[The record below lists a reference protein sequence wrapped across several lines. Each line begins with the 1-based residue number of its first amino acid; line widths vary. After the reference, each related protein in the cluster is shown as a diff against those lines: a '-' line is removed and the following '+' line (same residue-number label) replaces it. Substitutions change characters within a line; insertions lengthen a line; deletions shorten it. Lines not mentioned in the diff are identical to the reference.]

1 MLTLLYGVVVFLMII
16 VPVILAIGLR
26 RISVTPW
33 LLFGMGSLTFVVSQA
48 IHLPLNGWLN
58 EIGLL
63 PGTASAAQQILQL
76 ALIAGLTAGLCE
88 ELVRAAGFA
97 VIRKLRPEWMRM
109 QDAVMLGLGHG
120 GIESMIFGGV
130 LTAAT
135 VSSLLPLIGA
145 DLQALG
151 LTPEQLEML
160 RSQIDALTVHPWN
173 GIYPLLER
181 IIALSAHVIF
191 SLMVWKAFAGGGFR
205 RNWFYLP
212 LAVLYHAGVDFGAVY
227 GAHYIQGGPLLME
240 LCFAGML
247 IPGYVW
253 AARQIRRSPAGDS
266 SPIPAAGGVSQS
278 SIRSEL
284 AVFWTA
290 CKKEVFQLWR
300 TKRMLV
306 TGAVFLVFGMGS
318 PLIAKIIPDIFG
330 SVAGMEQFAALIPKP
345 SAADAMTQ
353 YIKNLTQFGFLLAV
367 LLGMGAVVGEKEHGV
382 APMILSKPMPR
393 WAFLTSKFAAQSL
406 MYLACFLLS
415 GAGAYY
421 YTWILFGPLEIGPY
435 LLANILLLLWLLTFV
450 ALALIGSTLGKTTV
464 AAGGIGILLSVA
476 MMLAGSIPRYGVLF
490 PNGLLSWAGQAA
502 QTAAGVA
509 ASPIVTSIAAGQI
522 PVNGGSSASAVLVI
536 VISLVLS
543 LGFFEQQEL

>member
-1 MLTLLYGVVVFLMII
+1 
-16 VPVILAIGLR
+16 
-26 RISVTPW
+26 
-33 LLFGMGSLTFVVSQA
+33 
-48 IHLPLNGWLN
+48 
-58 EIGLL
+58 
-63 PGTASAAQQILQL
+63 
-76 ALIAGLTAGLCE
+76 
-88 ELVRAAGFA
+88 
-97 VIRKLRPEWMRM
+97 
-109 QDAVMLGLGHG
+109 
-120 GIESMIFGGV
+120 
-130 LTAAT
+130 
-135 VSSLLPLIGA
+135 
-145 DLQALG
+145 
-151 LTPEQLEML
+151 
-160 RSQIDALTVHPWN
+160 
-173 GIYPLLER
+173 
-181 IIALSAHVIF
+181 
-191 SLMVWKAFAGGGFR
+191 
-205 RNWFYLP
+205 
-212 LAVLYHAGVDFGAVY
+212 
-227 GAHYIQGGPLLME
+227 
-240 LCFAGML
+240 
-247 IPGYVW
+247 
-253 AARQIRRSPAGDS
+253 
-266 SPIPAAGGVSQS
+266 
-278 SIRSEL
+278 L

-290 CKKEVFQLWR
+290 FKKEVFQLWR

-509 ASPIVTSIAAGQI
+509 VSPIETSIAAGQM
-522 PVNGGSSASAVLVI
+522 PVNGGSLASAVLVI